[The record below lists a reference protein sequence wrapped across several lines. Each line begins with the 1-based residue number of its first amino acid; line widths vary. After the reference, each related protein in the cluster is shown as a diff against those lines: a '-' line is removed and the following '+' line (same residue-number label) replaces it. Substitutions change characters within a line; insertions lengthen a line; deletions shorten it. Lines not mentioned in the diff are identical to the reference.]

1 MTPSTPDKVFSE
13 FIQNFLSYCVY
24 RHNDTYTKQTPTL
37 EQSTRENQFLE
48 ARYKISPEIRQEQF
62 KVL

>member
-24 RHNDTYTKQTPTL
+24 RQNDTYTKQTPTP

-48 ARYKISPEIRQEQF
+48 ARYKI
-62 KVL
+62 